1 MLRWMKRRRAANIAA
16 MPRTVITP
24 DRDLIS
30 PNAFAAELRRLARL
44 AEPQPTMAPPVAS
57 DESRSLAAIARLK
70 ARRREVFAS
79 LLIDQPVLV
88 AVISGAKRVMWNGQ
102 DRLFG
107 PGSLVLFPAGVP
119 LDVANELQ
127 PGGQYQALCITLER
141 DLLRLFSATY
151 PALTRPTGAS
161 DRADIAVPN
170 DPAITNAFLHA
181 FAALLEPARY
191 GRVVIAHRLLEVLLA
206 LASGGYCRWLWSPL
220 GEDIAG
226 RVRRLLLLDPGRD
239 WSAPAVAKQLGL
251 SVATLG
257 RRLRAGGTSLR
268 RILEEV
274 RMAEARRL
282 LLETGEPVGAIA
294 RRCGYESA
302 SRFVARY
309 RQHHGETPGEA
320 RAAH

>member
-1 MLRWMKRRRAANIAA
+1 
-16 MPRTVITP
+16 MPRTEPV
-24 DRDLIS
+24 
-30 PNAFAAELRRLARL
+30 PNSAFAAELRRLARQ
-44 AEPQPTMAPPVAS
+44 AVPQPTTAPAIES
-57 DESRSLAAIARLK
+57 DESRSFAAIARLK

-88 AVISGAKRVMWNGQ
+88 AVISGAKRVLWNGRDQ
-102 DRLFG
+102 LFG

-141 DLLRLFSATY
+141 DLLQLFSATY
-151 PALTRPTGAS
+151 PTLTQPVGPS
-161 DRADIAVPN
+161 DRIEIAVPN

-206 LASGGYCRWLWSPL
+206 LAAGGHARWLWSPL
-220 GEDIAG
+220 GEDAAA
-226 RVRRLLLLDPGRD
+226 RVRRLLLLDPARA
-239 WSAPAVAKQLGL
+239 WSAGMVARQLGL

-257 RRLRAGGTSLR
+257 RRLRSSGTSLR
-268 RILEEV
+268 HILEEV

-309 RQHHGETPGEA
+309 RPHHGVTPGEA

>member
-1 MLRWMKRRRAANIAA
+1 MSKIDVVAA
-16 MPRTVITP
+16 
-24 DRDLIS
+24 S
-30 PNAFAAELRRLARL
+30 AFAAELRRLARQ
-44 AEPQPTMAPPVAS
+44 AEPQPTMAPPPMAS
-57 DESRSLAAIARLK
+57 DESRSLASIARLK

-88 AVISGAKRVMWNGQ
+88 AVISGAKRVQWNGRDQ
-102 DRLFG
+102 LFG
-107 PGSLVLFPAGVP
+107 PGSLVLFPAVVP

-141 DLLRLFSATY
+141 DLLQLFSATY
-151 PALTRPTGAS
+151 PSLTQPMGRT
-161 DRADIAVPN
+161 DRVEIAVPN
-170 DPAITNAFLHA
+170 EPAITNAFLHA

-206 LASGGYCRWLWSPL
+206 LASSGQGRWLWSPL

-239 WSAPAVAKQLGL
+239 WSVALVAKQLGL
-251 SVATLG
+251 SLATLG
-257 RRLRAGGTSLR
+257 RRLRAGSTSLR

-282 LLETGEPVGAIA
+282 LLETGEPVGTIA

-302 SRFVARY
+302 SRFVA
-309 RQHHGETPGEA
+309 TA
-320 RAAH
+320 CIMA